1 MQLIARLYADVE
13 ILNRTDLDDGVELT
27 VRVPGEKLEAFSARY
42 AQYIATATTL
52 QDNSQE

>member
-13 ILNRTDLDDGVELT
+13 ILNRADLEDGVELT